1 MPAYPGLSPIIRSR
15 HGVVCRTF
23 VGHRHYLVRAFG
35 FLACLGSLVWL
46 ALSFRWLRGIRK
58 IPVLEDVPETDLV
71 DRNPALS
78 IILAARDEERSVNES
93 VVSMLAQ
100 DYSGMLEV
108 IGVNDRSTD
117 RTAEILEE
125 LVAKHPDR
133 LRVSNVDSLPE
144 GWLGKTHALHTGA
157 ARATGEWLLFTDAD
171 VIFSTDSAEKAVRYA
186 ISSGLDH
193 LTLPP
198 EIVCRSVLLRS
209 FVAAFILVFEMT
221 QRPWRVGDPRAQ
233 EHVGV
238 GAFNLIRKDAY
249 ERSGTHRAIRMR
261 PDDDMKLAKL
271 LKRHGFRQGVAYGAG
286 LISVEWHQTLPDA
299 VQGLSKSMFSSLDY
313 RIGATVAGVLMLLL
327 TNVLPVFGLFARNL
341 TGILCRLNFLST
353 FLLYAYRARH
363 FGNKTPW
370 WYAVLHPFGICVFI
384 YAMLRSASTTLAGG
398 GIEWR
403 ETRYSLKELK
413 DNAI

>member
-1 MPAYPGLSPIIRSR
+1 
-15 HGVVCRTF
+15 

-35 FLACLGSLVWL
+35 FLASLGSLVWL
-46 ALSFRWLRGIRK
+46 ALSFQWLRGIRK

-71 DRNPALS
+71 DHNPALS
-78 IILAARDEERSVNES
+78 IIMAARDEERSVNES

-144 GWLGKTHALHTGA
+144 GWLGKTHALYTGA
-157 ARATGEWLLFTDAD
+157 AWATGKWLLFTDAD
-171 VIFSTDSAEKAVRYA
+171 VIFSTDCTEKAVRYA
-186 ISSGLDH
+186 TSRGLDH

-209 FVAAFILVFEMT
+209 FVAAFTLVFEMT
-221 QRPWRVGDPRAQ
+221 QRPWRVGDPQAQ

-299 VQGLSKSMFSSLDY
+299 VRGLSKSMFSSLDY
-313 RIGATVAGVLMLLL
+313 RIGASVAGVLMLLL
-327 TNVLPVFGLFARNL
+327 TNVLPVFGLFSRNM
-341 TGILCRLNFLST
+341 TGTLCRLNFLST
-353 FLLYAYRARH
+353 ILLYAYRARH
-363 FGNKTPW
+363 FGDKTPW
-370 WYAVLHPFGICVFI
+370 WYAMLHPFGICVFI
-384 YAMLRSASTTLAGG
+384 YAMLRSVSTTLVHG
-398 GIEWR
+398 GIDWR
-403 ETRYSLKELK
+403 ETHYPLKELK
-413 DNAI
+413 DNVI